1 MQRWP
6 EALAAARRSAA
17 VVPFPETLG
26 YEADAQRALGDPSGA
41 ERTVDMILAIER
53 IGNAQHISDRLLAI
67 YFSEHRLHTADAYA
81 IAKHELI
88 QRDDIYAEDTLA
100 WAAAMD
106 GRWDEARAQSRR
118 ALRFDTEDSRL
129 QYHAGVIALHFGG
142 RAQAKLRFQRALAL
156 NPQFHP
162 VYAPDARAQLE
173 KL

>member
-1 MQRWP
+1 
-6 EALAAARRSAA
+6 
-17 VVPFPETLG
+17 
-26 YEADAQRALGDPSGA
+26 
-41 ERTVDMILAIER
+41 MILAIER